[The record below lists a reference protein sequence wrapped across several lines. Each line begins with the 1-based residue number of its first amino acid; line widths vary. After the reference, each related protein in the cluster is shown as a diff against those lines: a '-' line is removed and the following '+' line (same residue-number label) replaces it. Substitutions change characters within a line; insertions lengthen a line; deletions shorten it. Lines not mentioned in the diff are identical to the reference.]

1 MTLMPESDSSSVE
14 TISPM
19 RCWLGAGRVAQF
31 LHDAADDAVPPPG
44 RNSTEKMA
52 SSHEMA
58 TIITM

>member
-19 RCWLGAGRVAQF
+19 RCWLVRAGWRSF
-31 LHDAADDAVPPPG
+31 FTMLPIS